1 MKTNLFHRGIAAADA
16 MIRKMAGGARGI
28 ARGMRWSYVPPLMVY
43 FAAGV
48 SGFTGIIEAFFVKE
62 KLGLSAAMLAS
73 LGFWAGLPWAMKM
86 PLGHL
91 VDRYWHRKALFVY
104 LGAALMAASL
114 LIMVGLTGHAARMA
128 THLPLDT
135 WYIGSVLLAPVGFV
149 LQDVV
154 ADAMTVEA
162 VPARREDGTA
172 YPEAEQQQMHVTMQT
187 LGRIAIVGGGALV
200 AGTGG
205 WLARTLSYEAMYYIS
220 LAIPVISVLG
230 VLAAAGMRCR
240 RRPVGALPVE
250 ASQSEVPALNAHI
263 LIAGAAFVILSLLL
277 GLGHVPF
284 NEEIIFFGS
293 LAVIVFPMR
302 RLLADL
308 DMNRRRAI
316 VGIAIIIF
324 VFRAMPGAGAGSGW
338 WQMERLGFD
347 EAFMGTLRQVSSI
360 LAIAGMLA
368 LRGWMGRRPVP
379 YLVVFLSLYG
389 TVMTLPFLGMFYGLH
404 EWTEAHFGFGARTIA
419 LIDTMAD
426 SPLGQVAMIPMLAW
440 IAKEAPRNQ
449 KATYFAVMAAF
460 TNLALSASQL
470 GTKYLNKLFVVERGR
485 YDELGSLMIV
495 TTILGLVLPALT
507 VWALQPGR
515 NGRWRQFSE
524 RLQPLKAFF
533 TRSGFTASDHARGQG
548 AGRFESAAYTVGCEH
563 FERPATPA
571 SSVRRG

>member
-1 MKTNLFHRGIAAADA
+1 MEEEGQMTSFLAKAGA
-16 MIRKMAGGARGI
+16 MAGRLWSGAAGL
-28 ARGMRWSYVPPLMVY
+28 ARDMRWSYVPPLMVY

-73 LGFWAGLPWAMKM
+73 LGFWAGLPWVMKM

-91 VDRYWHRKALFVY
+91 VDRFWHRKALFVY

-114 LIMVGLTGHAARMA
+114 LIMVGLTGHAVWMA
-128 THLPLDT
+128 NMLPLDI
-135 WYIGSVLLAPVGFV
+135 WYIVSVLLAPIGFV

-154 ADAMTVEA
+154 ADAMTVDA

-172 YPEAEQQQMHVTMQT
+172 YAEAEQQQMHVTMQT
-187 LGRIAIVGGGALV
+187 LGRMAIVGGGALL
-200 AGTGG
+200 AGVGG
-205 WLARTLSYEAMYYIS
+205 WLAKALSYAAMYWIS

-230 VLAAAGMRCR
+230 VLLAAGMRR
-240 RRPVGALPVE
+240 RSRSAAALPKDSSP
-250 ASQSEVPALNAHI
+250 AEVPALNAHI
-263 LIAGAAFVILSLLL
+263 LGAGAAFVVMSLLL
-277 GLGHVPF
+277 GLGHVPY
-284 NEEIIFFGS
+284 NEEVIFLGS
-293 LAVIVFPMR
+293 LAVIVFLMR

-308 DMNRRRAI
+308 DLVRRRAI
-316 VGIAIIIF
+316 VSIAVIIF
-324 VFRAMPGAGAGSGW
+324 VFRAVPGAGAGSGW
-338 WQMERLGFD
+338 WQMDRLGFD
-347 EAFMGTLRQVSSI
+347 EAFMGSLRQVSSI
-360 LAIAGMLA
+360 LAIGGMLA
-368 LRGWMGRRPVP
+368 LRDWMSRRPVP

-470 GTKYLNKLFVVERGR
+470 GTKYLNRIFVVERGR
-485 YDELGSLMIV
+485 YDELGLLMIV
-495 TTILGLVLPALT
+495 TMTIGLVLPVLT
-507 VWALQPGR
+507 VWALQPGA
-515 NGRWRQFSE
+515 NGRWRNLAA
-524 RLQPLKAFF
+524 RIRPLKAYFSI
-533 TRSGFTASDHARGQG
+533 TQSQ
-548 AGRFESAAYTVGCEH
+548 
-563 FERPATPA
+563 
-571 SSVRRG
+571 